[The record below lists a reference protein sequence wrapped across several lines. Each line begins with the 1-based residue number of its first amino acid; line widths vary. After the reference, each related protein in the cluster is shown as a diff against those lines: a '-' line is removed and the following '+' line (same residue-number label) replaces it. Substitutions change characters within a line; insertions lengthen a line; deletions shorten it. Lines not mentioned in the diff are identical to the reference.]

1 MKRLFRDRLADAD
14 SMLAAGGSYR
24 WDNTSIEGNLSMMIL
39 YDFGGFRP
47 FWRAQVWAVE
57 HLISVHCASGDFRWA
72 IAALALR
79 SFAALEAFAQKQLVS
94 LARTVMGRAWQGAR
108 FAASLTDADTMVAAG
123 GR

>member
-1 MKRLFRDRLADAD
+1 
-14 SMLAAGGSYR
+14 
-24 WDNTSIEGNLSMMIL
+24 MMIL

-47 FWRAQVWAVE
+47 FWRAQLWAVE

-108 FAASLTDADTMVAAG
+108 FAADMTDADSMVATG
-123 GR
+123 GS